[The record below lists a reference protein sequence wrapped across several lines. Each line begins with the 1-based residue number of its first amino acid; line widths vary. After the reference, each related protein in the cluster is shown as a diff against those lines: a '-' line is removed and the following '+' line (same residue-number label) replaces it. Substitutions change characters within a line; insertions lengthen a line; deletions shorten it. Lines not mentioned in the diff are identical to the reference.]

1 MSKILKRKITEI
13 LLISIDEPSVIDRM
27 EIDPEKV
34 AELSDSI
41 SEVGL
46 LQPVLLRPVGD
57 RYEIVAGHRRFLACQ
72 RLGLPKIDAVVKEM
86 DDREAAII
94 RASENLARENLTP
107 LEEATIFSNLRLK
120 HGMKLEQIAKKFGY
134 KAGTIKRRLELTK
147 MPPQLQKAVHEKR
160 ISVSV
165 AEELWP
171 VSDITHLDYLLS
183 YAVDGG
189 CTREVA
195 RQWCKDWKDAERRK
209 KSAGDEGGQVFS
221 PSEPRPV
228 YVTCD
233 LCVGPMEVGKE
244 TVLRICQDC
253 LKIIKQNM

>member
-1 MSKILKRKITEI
+1 MSKILKRRITEI

-107 LEEATIFSNLRLK
+107 LEEAKIFNNLRLK

-134 KAGTIKRRLELTK
+134 NAGTIKRRIELTK
-147 MPPQLQKAVHEKR
+147 MPPQLQQAVHEKR

-165 AEELWP
+165 AEALWP
-171 VSDITHLDYLLS
+171 VSDTTHLDYLLS
-183 YAVDGG
+183 FAIDGG

-195 RQWCKDWKDAERRK
+195 RQWCKDWKDTERRK
-209 KSAGDEGGQVFS
+209 KDAGNEGGQVLS
-221 PSEPRPV
+221 AQEPRPV

-233 LCVGPMEVGKE
+233 LCTGPMQIGQEI
-244 TVLRICQDC
+244 VLRICKDC
-253 LKIIKQNM
+253 FGVIKQNM